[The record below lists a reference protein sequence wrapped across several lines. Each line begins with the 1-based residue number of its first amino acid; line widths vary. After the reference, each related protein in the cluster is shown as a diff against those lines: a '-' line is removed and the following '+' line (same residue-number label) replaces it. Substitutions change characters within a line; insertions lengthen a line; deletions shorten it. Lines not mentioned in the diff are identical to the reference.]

1 MKNIFEKI
9 RENRRV
15 VLKHI
20 LGWLVYLSYM
30 NVMNALAVRYEDF
43 FAFFK
48 WFMIVIINH
57 IPLII
62 HFYFTVNIA
71 VTKFYKRKYLEL
83 TFLVVL
89 SSVGYFLIRYWMN
102 TVFYPSFGIDRY
114 IEVSNDFFFDTIYL
128 YILWSL
134 YALGYYYFRKAIQH
148 EKDLRILQESQSA
161 AEMSFLTSQINPH
174 FLYNTLNF
182 FYAEALSVLPNLSK
196 GIMLL
201 SDMMRY
207 AINNEEGDGKAP
219 LENEV
224 KHIKNF
230 IEINQLRYG
239 NRLYVHFELIGN
251 TEYRR
256 IMPLILIT
264 FVENAF
270 KHGEL
275 LSELTPLEI
284 SLKIEENHLLFR
296 LKNAIRK
303 GPKEE
308 SEGIGLV
315 NTRRR
320 LTVAYPE
327 RHQLNV
333 IEAEGFYE
341 VLLKMD
347 L

>member
-1 MKNIFEKI
+1 MRYIINFSILPFLNIP
-9 RENRRV
+9 N
-15 VLKHI
+15 
-20 LGWLVYLSYM
+20 
-30 NVMNALAVRYEDF
+30 RYEDVSSN
-43 FAFFK
+43 FALSTAYVYSQ
-48 WFMIVIINH
+48 WFM
-57 IPLII
+57 
-62 HFYFTVNIA
+62 Y
-71 VTKFYKRKYLEL
+71 
-83 TFLVVL
+83 
-89 SSVGYFLIRYWMN
+89 
-102 TVFYPSFGIDRY
+102 
-114 IEVSNDFFFDTIYL
+114 
-128 YILWSL
+128 SL
-134 YALGYYYFRKAIQH
+134 GFYYFRKAIQH
-148 EKDLRILQESQSA
+148 EKDLRILQENQSA

-182 FYAEALSVLPNLSK
+182 FYAEALPVLPNLSK

-256 IMPLILIT
+256 IMPLILVT

-275 LSELTPLEI
+275 LSEQTPLEI
-284 SLKIEENHLLFR
+284 SLKIEENHLLFQ

-333 IEAEGFYE
+333 VESEGFYE

>member
-9 RENRRV
+9 GENRGV
-15 VLKHI
+15 VLKHFGI
-20 LGWLVYLSYM
+20 WCLYLSYM
-30 NVMNALAVRYEDF
+30 ILTSWGEYDLMGGMIKTSIIIIISHSWVAVFFYLNVYYIFPNFSKRKIVFTVL
-43 FAFFK
+43 
-48 WFMIVIINH
+48 MILLVIIFH
-57 IPLII
+57 
-62 HFYFTVNIA
+62 
-71 VTKFYKRKYLEL
+71 
-83 TFLVVL
+83 
-89 SSVGYFLIRYWMN
+89 SIRYIIN
-102 TVFYPSFGIDRY
+102 FSILPFLNIINRFEVGGSFALSTAY
-114 IEVSNDFFFDTIYL
+114 IYSQ
-128 YILWSL
+128 WSF
-134 YALGYYYFRKAIQH
+134 YALGFYYFRKAIQH
-148 EKDLRILQESQSA
+148 EKDLRILQENQSA

-182 FYAEALSVLPNLSK
+182 FYAEALPVLPNLSK

-275 LSELTPLEI
+275 LSEQTPLEI

-333 IEAEGFYE
+333 VESEGFYE